1 MWKESPDSCRKP
13 VRMTHAK
20 GVSAR
25 AAFKGLSGDWL
36 ADIRGA
42 IPTRVYAS
50 ASGDQLP
57 RQVRSW
63 GTQMQVPSLRVTR
76 RQISGNLEFTRH
88 GTQPAGRL
96 VTVDPASA
104 RPCSSRD
111 DVRLQALRRLGAP
124 LARAPSRARSQA
136 SVVRAASRSDR
147 PRMTAAPTAA

>member
-25 AAFKGLSGDWL
+25 AAFKELSGDWL

-57 RQVRSW
+57 KQVRSW
-63 GTQMQVPSLRVTR
+63 GTQMQVPSLPVTR
-76 RQISGNLEFTRH
+76 RQISGNLELTRP
-88 GTQPAGRL
+88 GTQPAVRL
-96 VTVDPASA
+96 VTVHP
-104 RPCSSRD
+104 RTP
-111 DVRLQALRRLGAP
+111 
-124 LARAPSRARSQA
+124 
-136 SVVRAASRSDR
+136 R
-147 PRMTAAPTAA
+147 PRQSPR